1 MRVVVLAALFL
12 ATGSAAP
19 GAAAPPVPAP
29 PGPARDGAP
38 SVRTLPRTTSSGAEC
53 RDPFRVV
60 PADGL
65 EAPSSQRLGELPP
78 GDTLLAVHRM
88 TPDGCLDPLIIRY
101 GDGRGP
107 ARAAPEPVRPESRL
121 YR

>member
-12 ATGSAAP
+12 ATGSAAAP
-19 GAAAPPVPAP
+19 PAAAPDT
-29 PGPARDGAP
+29 GHGLRMLP
-38 SVRTLPRTTSSGAEC
+38 SGKISNCP
-53 RDPFRVV
+53 DPFRVT

-88 TPDGCLDPLIIRY
+88 TPDGCLDPVIVRY

-107 ARAAPEPVRPESRL
+107 ARAAPEPVRPEPRL